1 MEWKI
6 ERPNGYDLYEF
17 ESSRLT
23 NIHTHGLIPAAIFG
37 YNEKCSFGMLSFD
50 TTLTDPQITYQIVNI
65 DDGVIH
71 ALKLNK
77 KPAYTQETG
86 RNGSKNGAVPG

>member
-1 MEWKI
+1 LEWKI

-37 YNEKCSFGMLSFD
+37 YNEKCSLGMLWFD

-65 DDGVIH
+65 DDEVIH
-71 ALKLNK
+71 TLKLNK
-77 KPAYTQETG
+77 SVCFRQGCMK
-86 RNGSKNGAVPG
+86 